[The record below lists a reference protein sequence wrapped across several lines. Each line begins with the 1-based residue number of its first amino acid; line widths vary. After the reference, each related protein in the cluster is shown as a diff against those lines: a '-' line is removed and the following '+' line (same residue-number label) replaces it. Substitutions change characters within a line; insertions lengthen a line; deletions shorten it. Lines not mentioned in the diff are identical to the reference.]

1 MDKVIAVVGPT
12 GVGKTSLSILIAKH
26 LDTEIISGD
35 SIQVYKGLDIGSA
48 KVTPEEMDG
57 VKHHLIDIK
66 ELTDEY
72 NVMEFQNVSRE
83 IMASLHQ
90 EKKIPVIAGGTG
102 LYIKSTLYDYVFKE
116 QEDDT
121 EFMKEHQQYTSEQL
135 YAMLKELDP
144 KSCETIHMNNRKR
157 VLRALFMAKS
167 GNVKS
172 EIIDAQ
178 QHKPIYD
185 AFIIG
190 CTMDRAKL
198 YERINLRVE
207 LMMNQGLFEE
217 IQSLSKV
224 EGIWNMQGMQGI
236 GYREWQQYFLGNQ
249 TKEEVIENIQKHSRQ
264 FAKRQYTWFNNQM
277 NVHWYDM
284 SLPNISEQILKDI
297 DTWRNVSCGM
307 NE

>member
-1 MDKVIAVVGPT
+1 MDKVIAIVGPT
-12 GVGKTSLSILIAKH
+12 GVGKTSLSILVAKH

-35 SIQVYKGLDIGSA
+35 SIQVYKGLNIGSA
-48 KVTPEEMDG
+48 KVTEEEMDG

-83 IMASLHQ
+83 IMHKLHN

-102 LYIKSTLYDYVFKE
+102 LYIKSTLYDYVFHK

-121 EFMKEHQQYTSEQL
+121 EFMEEYNKYSSEEL
-135 YAMLKELDP
+135 YAMLKEVDP

-157 VLRALFMAKS
+157 VLRALFMAKN
-167 GNVKS
+167 GNPKS
-172 EIIDAQ
+172 EVIDAQ
-178 QHKPIYD
+178 EHKPIYD

-207 LMMNQGLFEE
+207 LMMNNGLWEE
-217 IQSLSKV
+217 IVALSKIDN
-224 EGIWNMQGMQGI
+224 IWDMQGMQGI
-236 GYREWQQYFLGNQ
+236 GYREWREYFLGNQ
-249 TKEEVIENIQKHSRQ
+249 NKEEVIANIQKHSRQ

-284 SLPNISEQILKDI
+284 SIEGIQAQILADI
-297 DTWRNVSCGM
+297 DAWRAK
-307 NE
+307 

>member
-1 MDKVIAVVGPT
+1 MDKVIAIVGPT
-12 GVGKTSLSILIAKH
+12 GVGKTSLSILVAKH
-26 LDTEIISGD
+26 LNTEIISGD

-48 KVTPEEMDG
+48 KVTAEEMDG

-83 IMASLHQ
+83 IMHKLHN
-90 EKKIPVIAGGTG
+90 ENKIPVIAGGTG
-102 LYIKSTLYDYVFKE
+102 LYIKSTLYDYVFHK

-121 EFMKEHQQYTSEQL
+121 AFMEEYKKYSSEEL

-157 VLRALFMAKS
+157 VLRALFMAKN
-167 GNVKS
+167 GNLKS
-172 EIIDAQ
+172 EVIDAQ
-178 QHKPIYD
+178 EHKPIYD
-185 AFIIG
+185 AYIIG

-207 LMMNQGLFEE
+207 LMMNQGLWEE
-217 IQSLSKV
+217 IQALSKI
-224 EGIWNMQGMQGI
+224 ENIWDMQGMQGI
-236 GYREWQQYFLGNQ
+236 GYREWREYFLGNQ
-249 TKEEVIENIQKHSRQ
+249 SKEEVIANIQKHSRQ

-284 SLPNISEQILKDI
+284 SIEGIQAQILADI
-297 DTWRNVSCGM
+297 DVWRAK
-307 NE
+307 

>member
-48 KVTPEEMDG
+48 KVTAEEMDG
-57 VKHHLIDIK
+57 VKHHLIDVK

-72 NVMEFQNVSRE
+72 NVMEFQKVSRE
-83 IMASLHQ
+83 IMTSLHQ

-135 YAMLKELDP
+135 YTMLKELDP
-144 KSCETIHMNNRKR
+144 KSCETIHINNRKR

-217 IQSLSKV
+217 IQTLSKV

>member
-48 KVTPEEMDG
+48 KVTTEEMDG
-57 VKHHLIDIK
+57 VKHHIIDIK

-72 NVMEFQNVSRE
+72 NVMEFQKISRE
-83 IMASLHQ
+83 IMDSLHQ

-121 EFMKEHQQYTSEQL
+121 EFMKEYQQHTSEQL
-135 YAMLKELDP
+135 YAMLKEVDP

-185 AFIIG
+185 TFIIG

-249 TKEEVIENIQKHSRQ
+249 TKEEVIANIQKHSRQ

>member
-1 MDKVIAVVGPT
+1 MDKVIAIVGPT
-12 GVGKTSLSILIAKH
+12 GVGKTSLSILVAKH

-48 KVTPEEMDG
+48 KVTAEEMDG

-83 IMASLHQ
+83 IMNRLHS

-102 LYIKSTLYDYVFKE
+102 LYIKSTLYDYVFHK

-121 EFMKEHQQYTSEQL
+121 AFMEEYKKYSSEEL
-135 YAMLKELDP
+135 YNMLKEVDP
-144 KSCETIHMNNRKR
+144 KSCDTIHMNNRKR
-157 VLRALFMAKS
+157 VLRALFMAKN
-167 GNVKS
+167 GMLKS

-178 QHKPIYD
+178 EHKPIYD
-185 AFIIG
+185 AYIIG

-207 LMMNQGLFEE
+207 LMMNQGAMGGF
-217 IQSLSKV
+217 
-224 EGIWNMQGMQGI
+224 
-236 GYREWQQYFLGNQ
+236 
-249 TKEEVIENIQKHSRQ
+249 
-264 FAKRQYTWFNNQM
+264 
-277 NVHWYDM
+277 
-284 SLPNISEQILKDI
+284 
-297 DTWRNVSCGM
+297 
-307 NE
+307 

>member
-1 MDKVIAVVGPT
+1 MDKVIAIVGPT
-12 GVGKTSLSILIAKH
+12 GVGKTSLSIAVAKH

-48 KVTPEEMDG
+48 KVTVEEMDG

-83 IMASLHQ
+83 IMKNLHS
-90 EKKIPVIAGGTG
+90 ENKIPVIAGGTG
-102 LYIKSTLYDYVFKE
+102 LYIKSTLYDYVFHE
-116 QEDDT
+116 QEDDSA
-121 EFMKEHQQYTSEQL
+121 FMEEYKQYSSEEL
-135 YAMLKELDP
+135 FDMLRELDP

-167 GNVKS
+167 GNKKS
-172 EIIDAQ
+172 EVIDAQ
-178 QHKPIYD
+178 EHKPIYD

-236 GYREWQQYFLGNQ
+236 GYREWQGYFLGNQ
-249 TKEEVIENIQKHSRQ
+249 SKEEVIANIQKHSRQ

-284 SLPNISEQILKDI
+284 SQPNIQSQILKDI
-297 DTWRNVSCGM
+297 DEWRTK
-307 NE
+307 

>member
-1 MDKVIAVVGPT
+1 MDKVVAIVGPT
-12 GVGKTSLSILIAKH
+12 GVGKTSLSIKIAKH
-26 LDTEIISGD
+26 LNTEIISGD

-48 KVTPEEMDG
+48 KVTAEEMDG

-83 IMASLHQ
+83 IMKELHSTNR
-90 EKKIPVIAGGTG
+90 IPVIAGGTG
-102 LYIKSTLYDYVFKE
+102 LYIKSTLYDYVFHE

-121 EFMKEHQQYTSEQL
+121 EFMNEYKQYSSEEL
-135 YAMLKELDP
+135 FAMLKEVDP

-157 VLRALFMAKS
+157 VLRALFMAKT
-167 GNVKS
+167 GNKKS
-172 EIIDAQ
+172 EVIDAQ
-178 QHKPIYD
+178 EHKPIYD

-207 LMMNQGLFEE
+207 IMMKQGLFEE
-217 IQSLSKV
+217 LMKLSKI
-224 EGIWNMQGMQGI
+224 ENIWDMQGMQGI
-236 GYREWQQYFLGNQ
+236 GYREWQEYFLGNQ
-249 TKEEVIENIQKHSRQ
+249 SKEEVIANIQKHSRQ

-277 NVHWYDM
+277 NVHWYDI
-284 SLPNISEQILKDI
+284 SIPNIDEQILQDI
-297 DTWRNVSCGM
+297 DAWRVK
-307 NE
+307 

>member
-1 MDKVIAVVGPT
+1 MDKVIAIVGPT
-12 GVGKTSLSILIAKH
+12 GVGKTSLSILVAKH

-48 KVTPEEMDG
+48 KVTEEEMDG
-57 VKHHLIDIK
+57 VVHHLIDIK
-66 ELTDEY
+66 ELDEEY

-83 IMASLHQ
+83 IMARLHN
-90 EKKIPVIAGGTG
+90 EHKIPVIAGGTG
-102 LYIKSTLYDYVFKE
+102 LYIKSTLYDYVFHK

-121 EFMKEHQQYTSEQL
+121 AFMEEHKKYSSEEL
-135 YAMLKELDP
+135 YEMLREVDP
-144 KSCETIHMNNRKR
+144 KSCETIHLNNRKR

-167 GNVKS
+167 GNIKS
-172 EIIDAQ
+172 EVIDAQ
-178 QHKPIYD
+178 EHKPIYD

-207 LMMNQGLFEE
+207 LMMNQGLWEE
-217 IQSLSKV
+217 IQSLSKI
-224 EGIWNMQGMQGI
+224 ENIWDMQGMQGI

-249 TKEEVIENIQKHSRQ
+249 TKDEVIENIQKHSRQ

-277 NVHWYDM
+277 DVHWYDM
-284 SLPNISEQILKDI
+284 SIDNIQTQILADI
-297 DTWRNVSCGM
+297 DAWRSK
-307 NE
+307 